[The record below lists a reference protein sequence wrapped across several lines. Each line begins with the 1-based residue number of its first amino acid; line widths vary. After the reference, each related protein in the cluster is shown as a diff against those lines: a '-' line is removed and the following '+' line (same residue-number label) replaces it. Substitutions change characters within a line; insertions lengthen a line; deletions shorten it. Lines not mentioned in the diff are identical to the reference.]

1 MIPLMGFVGVKC
13 AMLLALASPV
23 FATLCEQVA
32 RPTAILIGI
41 VVAYLV
47 IGDGVSPVV
56 AMGVTVAASA
66 STLLLCLLFLRL
78 STPRESRN
86 VTPDLSR
93 STEWRT
99 VALSIFLLAAMNLI
113 NNRADMLMIGGML
126 GTTEVGFF
134 SAANRYAQFLPFP
147 LYAVNSLAAPMIA
160 SLYAEGRRAE
170 IQRVVS
176 LGALGIG
183 CMAIPAA
190 VFLIVAGRPLLRIY
204 GVEFVQGYD
213 ALVWLT
219 IGQLTTAL
227 GGSVTQLMTMTGH
240 HRPAARIV
248 GASAVLKLTLNVI
261 LIPRFGIAGAGMAT
275 AASIVLA
282 NLGMV
287 IFVRRKLGFDPTLL
301 GFIYRVRVR

>member
-170 IQRVVS
+170 TQRVVS

-183 CMAIPAA
+183 CMVIPAA
-190 VFLIVAGRPLLRIY
+190 VF
-204 GVEFVQGYD
+204 
-213 ALVWLT
+213 
-219 IGQLTTAL
+219 
-227 GGSVTQLMTMTGH
+227 
-240 HRPAARIV
+240 
-248 GASAVLKLTLNVI
+248 
-261 LIPRFGIAGAGMAT
+261 
-275 AASIVLA
+275 
-282 NLGMV
+282 
-287 IFVRRKLGFDPTLL
+287 
-301 GFIYRVRVR
+301 